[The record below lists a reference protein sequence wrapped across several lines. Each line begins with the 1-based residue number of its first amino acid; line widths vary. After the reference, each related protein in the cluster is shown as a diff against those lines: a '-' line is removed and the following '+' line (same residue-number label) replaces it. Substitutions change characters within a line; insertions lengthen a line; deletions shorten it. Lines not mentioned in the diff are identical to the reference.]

1 MAIMSTPISA
11 ELVKKLRDLTGAG
24 FMECKA
30 ALTEAN
36 GDIEAATTLLRKRGL
51 ASAAKKAGR
60 TTSQGSIGS
69 YIHMGG
75 KIGVLVEVNCESD
88 FVARTDQFAALVK
101 EIAMHIAAADP
112 RYVRREEVPG
122 TVLDKEREIY
132 RAQLA
137 QSGKKPEIVERII
150 DGKLESFYE
159 QVVLLDQKF
168 IRDPAVRISQ
178 LIAESTAKMGENI
191 AVGRFARFK
200 IGETAD

>member
-1 MAIMSTPISA
+1 MSTPISA

-101 EIAMHIAAADP
+101 DVAMHIAASDP
-112 RYVRREEVPG
+112 KYVRREEVPAA
-122 TVLDKEREIY
+122 VLDKERDIY

-137 QSGKKPEIVERII
+137 QSGKKPEIIEKII
-150 DGKLESFYE
+150 EGKLESFYE

-168 IRDPAVRISQ
+168 VRDQAVKISQ

-191 AVGRFARFK
+191 AVSRFARFK
-200 IGETAD
+200 IGEAAE